1 VCVEVV
7 LLRAR
12 GRRLRLCGER
22 STAARRWRPEE
33 ARGCR
38 GARACS
44 QEGRGKRPERRGD
57 DAWMCAAAGGGA
69 REAVPA
75 VNGGDRSRAEG
86 GSGAVRGGRSR
97 LESEGL
103 VCDFQK
109 LQGPLCELRFPINTK
124 V

>member
-1 VCVEVV
+1 M
-7 LLRAR
+7 RTR
-12 GRRLRLCGER
+12 DKKLRLCGER
-22 STAARRWRPEE
+22 STATRRWRPEM
-33 ARGCR
+33 ARGRR
-38 GARACS
+38 GVRVRS
-44 QEGRGKRPERRGD
+44 HQGRGKQPDWRGD

-124 V
+124 A